1 MDQQSLENSTPQ
13 SQDKLQDQQQS
24 SLQSTQASVPSAQ
37 LDESE
42 SSKLRRK
49 ARRRKVTR
57 RTLSVLPSMLTLGN
71 LLCGFVAIFIASRPA
86 DTALPMDWSPLTYAG
101 ILIFLGMVFDGLD
114 GSVARMTHATS
125 SLGEQLDSMADMVT
139 FGVAPAFLAVQ
150 VIGVQTPYLAEHT
163 DLLFDRV
170 VLVIA
175 CIYVA
180 CTALR
185 LARFNVEVI
194 QPEESDHLSFKG
206 LPSPGAAGT
215 VASLVLLHQHLID
228 QYIKTHELAENLWM
242 PTPARLAG
250 FAMVGIMMLAAF
262 AMVSKLRYLHV
273 VNRYIAGRHAKI
285 GTLAKLVVVLLL
297 LAVYPR
303 QALAAGFCL
312 YALSAPTAWLW
323 QRVFKRNKNNP
334 PAENVTGG

>member
-1 MDQQSLENSTPQ
+1 MDQQSLENST
-13 SQDKLQDQQQS
+13 SQ
-24 SLQSTQASVPSAQ
+24 P

-49 ARRRKVTR
+49 ARRRRVTR

-71 LLCGFVAIFIASRPA
+71 LLCGFVAVFLASRPA
-86 DTALPMDWSPLTYAG
+86 DTVLPMGWSPLTYAA

-114 GSVARMTHATS
+114 GSVARMTHSTS

-150 VIGVQTPYLAEHT
+150 VIGVQTPYLAEQA
-163 DLLFDRV
+163 DPYFGRV

-185 LARFNVEVI
+185 LARFNVEVV

-215 VASLVLLHQHLID
+215 VASLALLHQHLIAPN
-228 QYIKTHELAENLWM
+228 HELNEAAGALS
-242 PTPARLAG
+242 PAGLAA
-250 FAMVGIMMLAAF
+250 FVMVGIMMLAAF

-312 YALSAPTAWLW
+312 YALSAPAAWLW

-334 PAENVTGG
+334 PAENATGG

>member
-1 MDQQSLENSTPQ
+1 MDH
-13 SQDKLQDQQQS
+13 KLDHQLDHQS
-24 SLQSTQASVPSAQ
+24 SQEASQADTHASDTP
-37 LDESE
+37 
-42 SSKLRRK
+42 RM
-49 ARRRKVTR
+49 RRRAKRRRATR

-71 LLCGFVAIFIASRPA
+71 LLCGFAAVFLASRP
-86 DTALPMDWSPLTYAG
+86 TEMQIALPMGWSALTYAG

-114 GSVARMTHATS
+114 GSVARMTHSTS
-125 SLGEQLDSMADMVT
+125 ILGEQLDSMADMVT

-163 DLLFDRV
+163 NPLFDRV

-185 LARFNVEVI
+185 LARFNVEVT

-215 VASLVLLHQHLID
+215 VASLVLLHQHFIA
-228 QYIKTHELAENLWM
+228 QFIKTHQDTDILWL

-273 VNRYIAGRHAKI
+273 VNKYIAGRHAKI
-285 GTLAKLVVVLLL
+285 GTVARLVVIVLL

-312 YALSAPTAWLW
+312 YALSAPAAWVW
-323 QRVFKRNKNNP
+323 QKVFTRNRN
-334 PAENVTGG
+334 TLSGS

>member
-1 MDQQSLENSTPQ
+1 MDE
-13 SQDKLQDQQQS
+13 DD
-24 SLQSTQASVPSAQ
+24 
-37 LDESE
+37 
-42 SSKLRRK
+42 KLRRR
-49 ARRRKVTR
+49 ARRRRATR

-71 LLCGFVAIFIASRPA
+71 LISGFAAIFLASRPA
-86 DTALPMDWSPLTYAG
+86 ITELPMGWTPLTYAG
-101 ILIFLGMVFDGLD
+101 IMIFLGMVFDGLD

-125 SLGEQLDSMADMVT
+125 VLGEQLDSMADMVT

-185 LARFNVEVI
+185 LARFNVEVNL
-194 QPEESDHLSFKG
+194 PSETDHQSFKG

-215 VASLVLLHQHLID
+215 VASLVLLHQHLIAEF
-228 QYIKTHELAENLWM
+228 IKKHEDLETLWL
-242 PTPARLAG
+242 PAPARIAG

-262 AMVSKLRYLHV
+262 AMVSKLRYVHV
-273 VNRYIAGRHAKI
+273 VNRYIAGKRAKI
-285 GTLAKLVVVLLL
+285 GTLAKLVIVLLL

-312 YALSAPTAWLW
+312 YALSAPATWLW
-323 QRVFKRNKNNP
+323 QRVIRRKGTDTQAIQEKS
-334 PAENVTGG
+334 AE